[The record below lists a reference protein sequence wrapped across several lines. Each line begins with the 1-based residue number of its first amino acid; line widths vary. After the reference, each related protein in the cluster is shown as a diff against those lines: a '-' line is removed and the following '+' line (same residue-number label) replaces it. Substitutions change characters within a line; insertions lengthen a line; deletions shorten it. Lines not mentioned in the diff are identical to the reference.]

1 MILHSSSLSELAG
14 VAHGFFT
21 RQGGVSDGVY
31 ASLNGGLG
39 SGDERARVIENR
51 VRMSAAL
58 GVAPE
63 RFATVYQVHSPDVIV
78 IDKNAMDKGWD
89 EGARPKADA
98 LVTRMPLLAIAV
110 SSADCGPILFADGE
124 ARVIGAAHA
133 GWKGALT
140 GVLEATV
147 AAMESQG
154 AVRARIRAAIG
165 PMISRAAYEVG
176 PEFQAR
182 FLEADPANLDFFT
195 PSERQG
201 HSMFDLPAYIA
212 SRLAQSGIAT
222 IDDLCRCTYGD
233 EALFFSYRRM
243 THRRETDYGRH
254 LSAIALRT

>member
-1 MILHSSSLSELAG
+1 MILYSSSLSRLSG
-14 VAHGFFT
+14 IAHGFFT
-21 RQGGVSDGVY
+21 RQGGVSEGVY

-39 SGDERARVIENR
+39 SGDERMRVVENR
-51 VRMSAAL
+51 ARMATTL
-58 GVAPE
+58 GVGPD
-63 RFATVYQVHSPDVIV
+63 RFATVFQVHSPDVIV
-78 IDKNAMDKGWD
+78 IDSPWD

-98 LVTRMPLLAIAV
+98 MVTRVSRLAIAV
-110 SSADCGPILFADGE
+110 SSADCGPILFADEE

-140 GVLEATV
+140 GVLEATI

-154 AVRARIRAAIG
+154 AARARIRAALG

-182 FLEADPANLDFFT
+182 FLTADAGNEAFFT
-195 PSERQG
+195 PAERQG
-201 HSMFDLPAYIA
+201 HAMFDLPAYIA
-212 SRLAQSGIAT
+212 KRLARSGIGSVED
-222 IDDLCRCTYGD
+222 IGRCTYGD

-254 LSAIALRT
+254 LSAIALKG